1 MDKKIFWGNFI
12 GVLSTPFMTAGLIKV
27 FTNPIVGVILI
38 SVGLILLFIAIFI
51 QSQINEVFG
60 DSEEPTPTECTE
72 NKEDIAQREREYEMY
87 LDAKTTLM
95 IQSFS
100 ILSDK
105 RMNKETRAKK
115 LRKIIRSN
123 PFNVD
128 KFDD

>member
-1 MDKKIFWGNFI
+1 MDKKIFWRNLI
-12 GVLSTPFMTAGLIKV
+12 GVLSFSFITAGLINV

-51 QSQINEVFG
+51 QSQINEVSE
-60 DSEEPTPTECTE
+60 DSEEPILTECIE

-87 LDAKTTLM
+87 LDAKTALM
-95 IQSFS
+95 IQAFS

-105 RMNKETRAKK
+105 RMNKETRARK